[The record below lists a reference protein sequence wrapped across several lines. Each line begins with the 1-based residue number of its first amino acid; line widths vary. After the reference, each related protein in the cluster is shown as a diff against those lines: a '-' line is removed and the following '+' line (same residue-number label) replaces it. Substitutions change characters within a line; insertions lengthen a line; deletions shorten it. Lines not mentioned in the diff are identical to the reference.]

1 MATVLAFVLKY
12 KKWFMYAGIALL
24 VLLCIR
30 WYGNR
35 EWAKGVDFGDNRTQ
49 IKMAKEYEAKWKDAQ
64 KQLDLEKERLKT
76 AEQANDANR
85 SNIAAREEELRLSR
99 QNIAVVL
106 KNALSMA
113 QASVAAGYNAAGTTP
128 DAALVSAI
136 RAISADLERD
146 RAAGAVKP

>member
-1 MATVLAFVLKY
+1 MLMIWTFVLKY
-12 KKWFMYAGIALL
+12 KKWFAYAAVGVGILL
-24 VLLCIR
+24 LLR
-30 WYGNR
+30 WYGNAQ
-35 EWAKGVDFGDNRTQ
+35 WSKGVEFGDNRTQ

-76 AEQANDANR
+76 AEKANDATR
-85 SNIAAREEELRLSR
+85 SNIAAREEELRRSR
-99 QNIAVVL
+99 QDIAVVL
-106 KNALSMA
+106 KTALSMA

-146 RAAGAVKP
+146 RAAGTVKP